1 VRALDFS
8 TAGYQW
14 IVAHLDACKDE
25 DTRRLFLENVPAH
38 REILS
43 EFAKGW

>member
-1 VRALDFS
+1 LN
-8 TAGYQW
+8 TACNLLKEQASS
-14 IVAHLDACKDE
+14 IADE

-43 EFAKGW
+43 EFAKGQ